1 MNQLAEK
8 KNELELVIV
17 TGLSGAGKSEAVRCF
32 EDMGY
37 FCIDNLPPSFI
48 NNLVELFSLP
58 DSKIKK
64 VALVCD
70 VRGRQYFKPL
80 IKVLD
85 ELEKRGIRKQILFLE
100 ATDDVLV
107 KRFKETRRRHPLAL
121 EGQIIDG
128 ISQERELMQILRGMA
143 DLIID
148 TSQMEIHE
156 LRDEIR
162 TSFLGSEKQRAMMIT
177 VTSFGYKYGIPL
189 DADMVVDV
197 RFLPNPHYVARLR
210 SHTGEDKAV
219 RRFVLGRK
227 ETKVF
232 LDKLLDMLTFLIPF
246 YIAEGKTHL
255 VLAIGCTGGTHRSVS
270 IAEEVAKFLLKKGY
284 DVTLRHRDIEK
295 EHEE

>member
-1 MNQLAEK
+1 MSLLAEK
-8 KNELELVIV
+8 KNSLELVII

-32 EDMGY
+32 EDIGY

-48 NNLVELFSLP
+48 TSLVELFSLP

-70 VRGRQYFKPL
+70 VRGGEYFKPL
-80 IKVLD
+80 IKILN
-85 ELEKRGIRKQILFLE
+85 ELEEKDVRKQILFLE

-107 KRFKETRRRHPLAL
+107 KRFKETRRRHPLSL

-128 ISQERELMQILRGMA
+128 IKRERELLQTLRGLA

-148 TSQMEIHE
+148 TSDIEIQQ
-156 LRDEIR
+156 LKDEIR
-162 TSFLGSEKQRAMMIT
+162 TSFLGSEKQRALMIT
-177 VTSFGYKYGIPL
+177 VASFGYKYGLPL
-189 DADMVVDV
+189 DADLVIDV
-197 RFLPNPHYVARLR
+197 RFLPNPHYVTSLR

-232 LDKLLDMLTFLIPF
+232 LEKLLDMLTFLIPY

-255 VLAIGCTGGTHRSVS
+255 VLAIGCTGGTHRSVA

-284 DVTLRHRDIEK
+284 DVTLRHRDIDK
-295 EHEE
+295 VHED

>member
-1 MNQLAEK
+1 MAKK
-8 KNELELVIV
+8 KNGLEVIII
-17 TGLSGAGKSEAVRCF
+17 TGLSGAGRSEAVRCF

-58 DSKIKK
+58 DSKVKK

-70 VRGRQYFKPL
+70 VRGRQYFQSLTK
-80 IKVLD
+80 ILD
-85 ELEKRGIRKQILFLE
+85 GLEKRGVRKQILFLE
-100 ATDDVLV
+100 ATDDSLV
-107 KRFKETRRRHPLAL
+107 KRFKETRRRHPLSL

-128 ISQERELMQILRGMA
+128 IDREREMLQVLRGMA
-143 DLIID
+143 DMIID
-148 TSQMEIHE
+148 TSNLEIHQ
-156 LRDEIR
+156 LRDELR
-162 TSFLGSEKQRAMMIT
+162 TSFLGAEKQRALMIT
-177 VTSFGYKYGIPL
+177 VTSFGYKFGLPL
-189 DADMVVDV
+189 DADLVIDV

-210 SHTGEDKAV
+210 SQTGEDKAV

-232 LDKLLDMLTFLIPF
+232 LDKLLDLLIFLIPY

-255 VLAIGCTGGTHRSVS
+255 LMAIGCTGGAHRSVS

-295 EHEE
+295 AHED